1 MPFGL
6 KYCHTSRS
14 QVLICI
20 HSILLFILL
29 FSAFWSYFISCI
41 LQLYWLFL
49 ESLWTIKNT
58 FSDYKSKCAFCETNG
73 NCRKY
78 KEEKKK
84 QALLILHSKDN
95 CYCTSTVLQLYNC
108 FVLYLPV
115 FLFFVK
121 HFWYNISILY
131 VAYLKKHYYSGHELH
146 LPLVFKAINGSKFI
160 FLVRPHT
167 SIQNAHACIYTEVH
181 TLFFENWHRVSY
193 YKLKSYKFCDYVDCV
208 VRSLVWLASS
218 IVGQDE

>member
-1 MPFGL
+1 M
-6 KYCHTSRS
+6 TA
-14 QVLICI
+14 V
-20 HSILLFILL
+20 ILT
-29 FSAFWSYFISCI
+29 FWSHSEQLKTPI
-41 LQLYWLFL
+41 LIIKVNVLSVKQMITV
-49 ESLWTIKNT
+49 ESIK
-58 FSDYKSKCAFCETNG
+58 K
-73 NCRKY
+73 
-78 KEEKKK
+78 KKK
-84 QALLILHSKDN
+84 QALLTLHSKDS

-146 LPLVFKAINGSKFI
+146 LPLVFRAINGSKFI

-181 TLFFENWHRVSY
+181 TLFFENWHRVSH

-208 VRSLVWLASS
+208 VCSLVWLASS